1 MARRRQGVPRSRR
14 LKRLVD
20 IAAADE
26 RRAGLA
32 VGKMIAEHEQQC
44 AQLGELNAYRSA
56 YADKS
61 RGVDASQ
68 SAHWKDYQDF
78 LGRLDTAVHAQQQI
92 VRDSELGVAAV
103 RQRWMAKRQRLD
115 SLKKVFERAEGE
127 ENLERDRAE
136 QRQADDLA
144 RSGAPFDLDQN

>member
-1 MARRRQGVPRSRR
+1 MARRDRQSRSAR

-32 VGKMIAEHEQQC
+32 VGRLITEHEKQQ
-44 AQLGELNAYRSA
+44 AQLGELNAFRTS

-61 RGVDASQ
+61 RGVSGSQ

-78 LGRLDTAVHAQQQI
+78 LGRLDTAVHAQHQI
-92 VRDSELGVAAV
+92 VRDAEQGIAAA
-103 RQRWMAKRQRLD
+103 RQRWMVKRQRLD
-115 SLKKVFERAEGE
+115 SLKKVFERARRE
-127 ENLERDRAE
+127 ESLKRDRDE
-136 QRQADDLA
+136 QKQLDDLA
-144 RSGAPFDLDQN
+144 RPGAPFDVPDR

>member
-1 MARRRQGVPRSRR
+1 MTSRSNRPARSLR
-14 LKRLVD
+14 LRRLVD

-32 VGKMIAEHEQQC
+32 VGKLIAEQKKQQT
-44 AQLGELNAYRSA
+44 QLGELNAYRLA

-61 RGVDASQ
+61 RGISDSQ

-92 VRDSELGVAAV
+92 VRDAEQGIAAA
-103 RQRWMAKRQRLD
+103 RQRWIAKRQRLD
-115 SLKKVFERAEGE
+115 SLNKVYERARLDEDRK
-127 ENLERDRAE
+127 RDRSE
-136 QRQADDLA
+136 QKRLDDLV
-144 RSGAPFDLDQN
+144 RPGTPFDSDRE

>member
-1 MARRRQGVPRSRR
+1 MASRSSRPKRSVR

-32 VGKMIAEHEQQC
+32 VGKLITEHEKQQ
-44 AQLGELNAYRSA
+44 AQLGELNAYRRA

-61 RGVDASQ
+61 RGVGGSH

-92 VRDSELGVAAV
+92 VQSAEQGIAAA
-103 RQRWMAKRQRLD
+103 RQRWMAKRQRLE
-115 SLKKVFERAEGE
+115 SLTKVYERSRQE
-127 ENLERDRAE
+127 EDLKRDRDE
-136 QRQADDLA
+136 QKRLDDLA
-144 RSGAPFDLDQN
+144 RPGTPFDAG